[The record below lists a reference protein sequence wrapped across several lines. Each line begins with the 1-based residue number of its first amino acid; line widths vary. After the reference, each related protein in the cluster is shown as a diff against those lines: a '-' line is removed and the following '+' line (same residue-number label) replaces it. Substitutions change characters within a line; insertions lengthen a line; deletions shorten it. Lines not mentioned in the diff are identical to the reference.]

1 MREKRSARYSFSVER
16 HSELRIHHFSPLL
29 AGPQPFPYTCFV
41 DNDFGL
47 NLTEIVQTIRLAD
60 VVAVRFVAI
69 GQRLLL
75 DFRASEIDGPLVKVV
90 DPVRSIQERYE
101 SLKRLRPRFDPPD
114 KIVAIWWPRF
124 VSSLETTGVWPEVM
138 KRVSESGHSDA
149 VRRAADTLDELLKLE
164 RDLQREAI
172 LGSDSFRTLWSRTAT
187 RR

>member
-1 MREKRSARYSFSVER
+1 M
-16 HSELRIHHFSPLL
+16 
-29 AGPQPFPYTCFV
+29 

-47 NLTEIVQTIRLAD
+47 NLAEITQTIRSGD

-90 DPVRSIQERYE
+90 DPVHSIQERYE
-101 SLKRLRPRFDPPD
+101 SLKRLRPRFDPPE
-114 KIVAIWWPRF
+114 KIFAIWWPRF
-124 VSSLETTGVWPEVM
+124 ISSLESTGVWGEIM

-149 VRRAADTLDELLKLE
+149 VRRAAETLDELLKLE
-164 RDLQREAI
+164 RDLQRDAI
-172 LGSDSFRTLWSRTAT
+172 LGGDSFRTLWSRSAT